1 MENIEEIKLII
12 KKLKGEMTREEEQ
25 NLTSWLNSSVTHQ
38 ELYQRLSLIWEN
50 AQDPATS
57 VAPDLNNAWANIQTQ
72 IQRIEN
78 KSTANLPSKYPTSV
92 FPLQVYR
99 SLKIAA
105 ASLAAAILITSVVYT
120 QWMKPIILSTTNTS
134 NVIQEIHLPDQSIIA
149 LSPQSSISY
158 PNHFENSQRTV
169 TLKGQAF
176 FDVTR
181 DPSHPFSVTTQHLK
195 ITVLGTSFYI
205 KDHPTKD
212 SAEVG
217 VVSGKV
223 AVVNNEVQEDNVYL
237 TKDQK
242 ALLLSG
248 KKISILQEPAKK
260 ELVTTAQTLVFK
272 QKMLAEVVAELEKTF
287 NVSIAIASNETKKCL
302 YSGFISKTTIE
313 EVLEII
319 TSTMNLSYEKK
330 NAVFIIKG
338 NSCP

>member
-1 MENIEEIKLII
+1 MENIDEIKLII
-12 KKLKGEMTREEEQ
+12 KKLKGEITEKEEQ
-25 NLTSWLNSSVTHQ
+25 DLTSWLNTSITNQ
-38 ELYQRLSLIWEN
+38 ELYQRLSHLWKN
-50 AQDPATS
+50 AQDPAAYIT
-57 VAPDLNNAWANIQTQ
+57 PDSNLAWKNIQTR
-72 IQRIEN
+72 IQWSEHE
-78 KSTANLPSKYPTSV
+78 LVEQPTPQYSNS
-92 FPLQVYR
+92 FFSSQVYR

-105 ASLAAAILITSVVYT
+105 SLVAAILMASLVYM
-120 QWMKPIILSTTNTS
+120 QWMKPAIISTTNNT
-134 NVIQEIHLPDQSIIA
+134 NTIQEIHLPDQSIIA

-158 PNHFENSQRTV
+158 LDHFENSERTV
-169 TLKGQAF
+169 TLNGQAF

-205 KDHPTKD
+205 KDHPAKD

-217 VVSGKV
+217 VFSGKV

-242 ALLLSG
+242 AFLLSG
-248 KKISILQEPAKK
+248 KRISIVQEPAKK

-272 QKMLAEVVAELEKTF
+272 QKMLTEVVANLEKTF
-287 NVSIAIASNETKKCL
+287 NVSIAIESNETKKCR

-313 EVLEII
+313 EALDII

-330 NAVFIIKG
+330 NSAFIIKG